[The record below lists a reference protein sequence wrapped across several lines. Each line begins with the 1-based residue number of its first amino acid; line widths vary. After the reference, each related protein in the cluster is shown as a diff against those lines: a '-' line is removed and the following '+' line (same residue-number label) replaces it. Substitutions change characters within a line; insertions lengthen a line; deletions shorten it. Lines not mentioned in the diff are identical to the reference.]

1 MRIALISDIHGYLLP
16 LEAVLADINR
26 KQVDQIIC
34 LGDVCVLGPQPREAL
49 ALVKSLNCPCVMG
62 NHDFDL
68 LHRDLADEP
77 FLWIQKATAWCADR
91 LSEADFE
98 YLRSFQPSL
107 EIPLEADATLLC
119 FHGSPKSNTDLIL
132 STTPDPQLEEM
143 LAGHTATL
151 LAGGHSHV
159 PMVRRHKRTIILNPG
174 SIGLPFEQMPFT
186 GEPTVLP
193 WAEYAIIDWE
203 NGTLGI
209 ELRRVPIDPEALLQT
224 KLASGM
230 PLPTAI

>member
-16 LEAVLADINR
+16 LQAVLADISR

-34 LGDVCVLGPQPREAL
+34 LGDLCVLGPQPQQVL

-68 LHRDLADEP
+68 LHRDLADNTFPWVE
-77 FLWIQKATAWCADR
+77 KATAWCADQ

-98 YLRSFQPSL
+98 FLRSFQPSL
-107 EIPLEADATLLC
+107 NIPLDADTTLLC

-132 STTPDPQLEEM
+132 ATTPNAELEEM
-143 LAGHTATL
+143 LTGHRATV
-151 LAGGHSHV
+151 LAGGHTHV
-159 PMVRRHKRTIILNPG
+159 PMVRRHKRTIIMNSG

-186 GEPTVLP
+186 GEPSILP
-193 WAEYAIIDWE
+193 WAEYAIIDCT
-203 NGTLGI
+203 NGILGI
-209 ELRRVPIDPEALLQT
+209 ELRRLPIDREVIAQT
-224 KLASGM
+224 MLASGM
-230 PLPTAI
+230 PLPT